1 MTDWLVWLVYPLSL
15 LMGRFCPWFF
25 TSSNW
30 CDLMC
35 HRKWSSEAM
44 HSSWWGARMASC
56 WSPCWNTFVNSQILG
71 KNRLGSMSLG
81 KLPRKR
87 LKIQQVRAVSVASSL
102 GGSYWCV
109 CFSDRWIIH
118 FATWL
123 QGLRATTNWGWWDDR
138 FVGSAT
144 PKSWWAPLSDAWLQN
159 GRCLSSPNIEDK
171 SHLSADS
178 KIISTL
184 WIRITFKCCF
194 VYSHV
199 LYWHARRQTC
209 CFHVLAIIDTGILVI
224 KSLGVTGIWWYMYS
238 GVDGVE
244 VYWQL
249 PSPGIYWYWCF
260 RAWF

>member
-1 MTDWLVWLVYPLSL
+1 MIRCGKSTKHPSWSFPGVFEAIAPAKLWEAKNTILILFKLLILPTNTDWLVWLVYPLSL

-56 WSPCWNTFVNSQILG
+56 WSPCCYTFVNSQILG

-102 GGSYWCV
+102 GGHMDVCV
-109 CFSDRWIIH
+109 FLIDGSFILVPTHLIVPLPLGYRGW
-118 FATWL
+118 
-123 QGLRATTNWGWWDDR
+123 GATTNLGGQWDDR
-138 FVGSAT
+138 FVGRAT
-144 PKSWWAPLSDAWLQN
+144 PKSWWAHSSDAWLQN

-171 SHLSADS
+171 RHLGADS
-178 KIISTL
+178 KIIITL
-184 WIRITFKCCF
+184 F
-194 VYSHV
+194 
-199 LYWHARRQTC
+199 Q
-209 CFHVLAIIDTGILVI
+209 
-224 KSLGVTGIWWYMYS
+224 
-238 GVDGVE
+238 
-244 VYWQL
+244 
-249 PSPGIYWYWCF
+249 
-260 RAWF
+260 